1 MRPARHTSDAVHIPF
16 GRFLPAAL
24 LFAPSLAAQAVS
36 VDLRGIYVDGNALP
50 ASTNNSA
57 ALQNALAVNGVDGL
71 VLVIGWS
78 ALETSRGQ
86 FDWSTVDLWTG
97 RAAAAGKRVELSVR
111 ADLTPA
117 WLFVAPPAGAGAT
130 PLNFVYA
137 AQAGAKT
144 CKPLTIPAPWDPAFL
159 NEWDLML
166 DSLSAHLKT
175 TGMYGNVPLLRL
187 TGIDRNSDELHLPSQ
202 TPASTNSPCVS
213 DAVST
218 WLGAG
223 YRPSR
228 LLQGWDAITSSF
240 KKYFSDKTF
249 SVAIIASTNPFP
261 AIAEDGSVIGNVST
275 SVLDSTQ
282 NLPLMMLAA
291 QKFPGHLVIQNNS
304 LYPTDSAQSLTVNFV
319 QSLGTL
325 IAFQTNEAFSNPPA
339 AACGPR
345 GDTTTVCTSATFIQ
359 ELNTG
364 IYPHGPNNP
373 LRAQYIEVFSG
384 NVDSLPATILQA
396 HLELVNNPAPGLASV
411 VPAHAAAGS
420 ALTLTVTGSN
430 FEPVSVVNFNGVPEP
445 TTFVSATQL
454 SAAVRAADNATG
466 GPIAI
471 TVSSPQP
478 GGGTTAAV
486 GFTADAFTIA
496 AAASTATVRAGQSTT
511 IPLTIAPSDAN
522 GFAGSVALT
531 VSGLPVG
538 ATATLSQNPV
548 TPGANATVVTMTI
561 ATTARTSALAAS
573 TRGSGETPRWAFPFV
588 FAVIATTRLTRR
600 RARRARATKA
610 LCNAGP
616 LILLTLACGGGAG
629 DSTTPPS
636 GGTPAGTSQITVSAV
651 SGTLSQ
657 RVTLTLT
664 VP

>member
-1 MRPARHTSDAVHIPF
+1 MRTTF
-16 GRFLPAAL
+16 GRLLPAAL
-24 LFAPSLAAQAVS
+24 LFAPPIAAQAVS

-50 ASTNNSA
+50 ASANNTA
-57 ALQNALAVNGVDGL
+57 ALQSALAVSGVDGL
-71 VLVIGWS
+71 VLVIGWKD
-78 ALETSRGQ
+78 LETARGQ
-86 FDWSTVDLWTG
+86 FDWSTVDLWMG
-97 RAAAAGKRVELSVR
+97 RATAAGKKVEMSVR
-111 ADLTPA
+111 ADLGPA
-117 WLFVAPPAGAGAT
+117 WLFVAPPTGAGAT

-166 DSLSAHLKT
+166 DSLSAHLKA
-175 TGMYGNVPLLRL
+175 TGTYGNVPLLRL

-228 LLQGWDAITSSF
+228 LVQAWDAITSSF
-240 KKYFSDKTF
+240 KKYFPDKTF

-261 AIAEDGSVIGNVST
+261 PIAEDGSVIGNVST

-282 NLPLMMLAA
+282 NLPLVTLAA

-325 IAFQTNEAFSNPPA
+325 IAFQTNETFANPPA

-345 GDTTTVCTSATFIQ
+345 GDTTTVCTSATFLQ

-364 IYPHGPNNP
+364 IYPHGPSNP

-384 NVDSLPATILQA
+384 NVDSLPASILQA
-396 HLELVNNPAPGLASV
+396 HLELVNNPLPALSSV
-411 VPAHAAAGS
+411 APAHGAAG
-420 ALTLTVTGSN
+420 AALTVTVTGTN

-445 TTFVSATQL
+445 TTFVSASQL

-471 TVSSPQP
+471 TVTSPQP
-478 GGGTTAAV
+478 GGGTTAA
-486 GFTADAFTIA
+486 GAFTADAFAIA
-496 AAASTATVRAGQSTT
+496 AAMSTATVAAGQSTS

-522 GFAGSVALT
+522 GFAGPVALT
-531 VSGLPVG
+531 VTGLPVG
-538 ATATLSQNPV
+538 ATATFSQNLV
-548 TPGANATVVTMTI
+548 TPGTNATVVTMTI

-573 TRGSGETPRWAFPFV
+573 IWGAGVASRWAITLG
-588 FAVIATTRLTRR
+588 FALIAMARLTRR
-600 RARRARATKA
+600 RARRARATPA
-610 LCNAGP
+610 RAVAP
-616 LILLTLACGGGAG
+616 LILLALACGGGAG
-629 DSTTPPS
+629 DSTTPSS

-657 RVTLTLT
+657 HVTLTLT
-664 VP
+664 VR